1 MGFQILFIIF
11 FIMIWYL
18 ALIVETYSYLKKNN
32 LGVNFLGIISIPFSL
47 FTLHLKMFYKEKTFS
62 KKLRYLAYYFINY
75 KLSVIFLTELLLEN
89 IAMTEALGYS
99 PYLSKK
105 KANES
110 KKTLLE
116 TAKDIIKL
124 PKTTESFSEVLM
136 AA

>member
-18 ALIVETYSYLKKNN
+18 ALIVETYSYLEKNN
-32 LGVNFLGIISIPFSL
+32 IGVNFLAIISIPLSL
-47 FTLHLKMFYKEKTFS
+47 FTLHLKMFHKEKSFP
-62 KKLRYLAYYFINY
+62 KKIRYLTYYFINY
-75 KLSVIFLTELLLEN
+75 KLSVIFLTELILEN

-105 KANES
+105 KTNES
-110 KKTLLE
+110 KKSLLE
-116 TAKDIIKL
+116 TAKAIIKL

>member
-18 ALIVETYSYLKKNN
+18 ALIVETYSYLKKNKI
-32 LGVNFLGIISIPFSL
+32 GFSFLGIIYIPLSL
-47 FTLHLKMFYKEKTFS
+47 FTLHLKMFHKEKSFP
-62 KKLRYLAYYFINY
+62 KKIRYLTYYFINY

-99 PYLSKK
+99 PHLSKRK
-105 KANES
+105 VDEN

-136 AA
+136 AT